1 MNMRELFPRKQVIG
15 FVFSLV
21 LIAAALTVY
30 FLDMSFAVG
39 ATILLVTAF
48 IQAAIQLVVFMHA
61 GETEDKKSIYTSL
74 YYGIFIALV
83 TVFGTLLT
91 LIWGYY

>member
-1 MNMRELFPRKQVIG
+1 MTMKELFPRKQVIG